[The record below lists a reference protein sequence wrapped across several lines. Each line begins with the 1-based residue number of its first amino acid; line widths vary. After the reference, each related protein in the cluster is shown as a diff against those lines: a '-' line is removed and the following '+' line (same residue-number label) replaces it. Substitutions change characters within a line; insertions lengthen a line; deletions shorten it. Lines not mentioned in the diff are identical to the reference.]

1 VLPTDAN
8 TARAAIAGDQQPAS
22 TPVTGGAGAQKAQ
35 LAATLARAR
44 GEYVAAARQ
53 GSGGRRAQALYAEEM
68 DAIVRQLVDAA
79 RVHSAQP
86 LVVCA
91 LGGYGRRTLCL
102 HSDVDLLILFER
114 GIEREEARVVNG
126 VLQPL
131 WDLQLTVGH
140 HVRELSDF
148 TEVDADNIEFQMALL
163 DARVIA
169 GDETLFEELRRRST
183 QAKADLPVRISNAL
197 LELVD
202 ERHAEFNDTIYQ
214 LEPDVKN
221 APGGLR
227 DIAAARYLR
236 TLEPAIFP
244 SDADRMTEML
254 IQVEEFLLRVRS
266 VLHTETGRDANMLTH
281 ELQERVADAL
291 GCPGD
296 DLHRRVESLMGA
308 YCRHARVSARA
319 LSRARQAVRPAEAPA
334 VQRLVGRQFE
344 IAKNG
349 IRFVDP
355 DSAASRPS
363 LWLEIFRLAIAHGC
377 GVAEEALDAIEQN
390 VDRCTSEDFVGT
402 EAERQQ
408 LRNFFYP
415 RPGLYARLSEMHD
428 CGLLNRILPELKG
441 IHGRVLRDFYH
452 RYTVDEHTLLTI
464 RGLET
469 LWHPATPS
477 RKRFGALLEELR
489 TPELLTL
496 ALLFHDIGKA
506 EEGNH
511 AQASVRLARSAF
523 DRMELPAEAR
533 NTVEFLI
540 GHHLDMSKVAFRRD
554 LDDPHIVERFAHL
567 VGTEELLKMLCLMTL
582 VDVEAVSS
590 TTLTP
595 WKEELLWRL
604 YVDTYNHLTL
614 GYGDELMQNDPVGL
628 SVVLGGRPE
637 DIPETELTQFLN
649 GLPRR
654 YVALFGLASIYRH
667 VRLARGIHR
676 DEVHTILEN
685 HDDVWELTIVTVDKP
700 YLFSNVA
707 GVLSYF
713 GMDILRAQAMT
724 TPDGFVLDVFEF
736 SDAEAFLRQNPGAS
750 NDICRMLDRVVA
762 GSIDV
767 PTLLRGRER
776 STLYRRRIPE
786 PPRIHADNEHSRK
799 YTVLEIVADDG
810 PGLLYR
816 MSRVVSEHGC
826 DLDLA
831 LIGTEGRKAI
841 DVLHVTKAGRKLEEG
856 EQTQLKGA
864 LERVLEA
871 ADETH

>member
-8 TARAAIAGDQQPAS
+8 VVREAIAGEPQSGAP
-22 TPVTGGAGAQKAQ
+22 GAGGSGVQKAQ
-35 LAATLARAR
+35 LSESLARAR
-44 GEYVAAARQ
+44 RDYIAAARQ
-53 GSGGRRAQALYAEEM
+53 GIGGRHAQAEHAAAM
-68 DAIVRQLVDAA
+68 DGIVRQLVDAG

-102 HSDVDLLILFER
+102 HSDVDLLILFES
-114 GIEREEARVVNG
+114 GIEREEARVVNAI
-126 VLQPL
+126 LQPL
-131 WDLQLTVGH
+131 WDLQLAVGH

-148 TEVDADNIEFQMALL
+148 TEVDGDNIEFQMALL

-169 GDETLFEELRRRST
+169 GEDTLFEELRRRST
-183 QAKADLPVRISNAL
+183 QAKADLPIRISNAL
-197 LELVD
+197 LALVD
-202 ERHAEFNDTIYQ
+202 ERHTQFNDTIYQ

-236 TLEPAIFP
+236 TLEPDAFP
-244 SDADRMTEML
+244 AERDKMTQSLDEA
-254 IQVEEFLLRVRS
+254 EEFLLRVRS
-266 VLHTETGRDANMLTH
+266 VLHAETGRDANVLTH

-291 GCPGD
+291 GCPGED
-296 DLHRRVESLMGA
+296 QHRRVESLMGD
-308 YCRHARVSARA
+308 YFRHARVTARA
-319 LSRARQAVRPAEAPA
+319 LSRARQAIRPGEAPA

-344 IAKNG
+344 IATNG
-349 IRFVDP
+349 IRFVDTV
-355 DSAASRPS
+355 SAGSRPS

-377 GVAEEALDAIEQN
+377 AVAEDALDCIEQHAH
-390 VDRCTSEDFVGT
+390 RYTAEDFVGT

-428 CGLLNRILPELKG
+428 CGLFNRILPEFEG

-464 RGLET
+464 RGLEA

-477 RKRFGALLEELR
+477 RKRFSALLEELR
-489 TPELLTL
+489 APELLTL
-496 ALLFHDIGKA
+496 ALVFHDIGKS

-523 DRMELPAEAR
+523 DRMELSPEAR
-533 NTVEFLI
+533 YTVEFLI
-540 GHHLDMSKVAFRRD
+540 ARHLEMSNVAFRRD
-554 LDDPHIVERFAHL
+554 LDDPHVVERFAHL

-614 GYGDELMQNDPVGL
+614 GYGDELMQSDPVGL

-637 DIPETELTQFLN
+637 DIAEAELTQFLS

-685 HDDVWELTIVTVDKP
+685 HDDVWELTIVTLDKP

-713 GMDILRAQAMT
+713 GMDILRGQAMT
-724 TPDGFVLDVFEF
+724 TADGLVLDVFEF
-736 SDAEAFLRQNPGAS
+736 SDAEAFLRQNPTAA

-776 STLYRRRIPE
+776 SMLYRRRLPE
-786 PPRIHADNEHSRK
+786 PPRIHFDNEHSRK
-799 YTVLEIVADDG
+799 YSVLEIVADDA

-841 DVLHVTKAGRKLEEG
+841 DVLHVTKGGRKLDEG
-856 EQTQLKGA
+856 EQNQLKETLA
-864 LERVLEA
+864 RVLEA

>member
-8 TARAAIAGDQQPAS
+8 AVRAAIAGEPRAS
-22 TPVTGGAGAQKAQ
+22 GTDGGGPGAAKAQ
-35 LAATLARAR
+35 LADILTRAR
-44 GEYVAAARQ
+44 RDFIAAANQ
-53 GSGGRRAQALYAEEM
+53 GTAGKHAQAQYAAAM
-68 DAIVRQLVDAA
+68 DGIVARLVDAA
-79 RVHSAQP
+79 GAHSAQP

-91 LGGYGRRTLCL
+91 LGGYGRRALCL

-114 GIEREEARVVNG
+114 GIEREEARLVNA

-131 WDLQLTVGH
+131 WDLQLRVGH

-148 TEVDADNIEFQMALL
+148 TEVDDNIEFQMALL

-169 GDETLFEELRRRST
+169 GTEPLFDELRRRSV
-183 QAKADLPVRISNAL
+183 QAKADRPVRVSSAL
-197 LELVD
+197 LGLVD
-202 ERHAEFNDTIYQ
+202 ERHRQFNDTIYQ

-221 APGGLR
+221 APGALR
-227 DIAAARYLR
+227 DIAASRYLR
-236 TLEPAIFP
+236 ALEPDAFP
-244 SDADRMTEML
+244 PERERMTQAL
-254 IQVEEFLLRVRS
+254 DDAEEFLLRVRS
-266 VLHTETGRDANMLTH
+266 VLHVESGRDANLLTH
-281 ELQERVADAL
+281 ELQERVAEAL
-291 GCPGD
+291 GCPGED
-296 DLHRRVESLMGA
+296 QHRRVESLMGD
-308 YCRHARVSARA
+308 YFRHARVIARA
-319 LSRARQAVRPAEAPA
+319 LGRARQAVTPSDAPA

-344 IAKNG
+344 IAKSG

-355 DSAASRPS
+355 ESAGSRPA

-390 VDRCTSEDFVGT
+390 ASRSTAEDFVGT

-408 LRNFFYP
+408 LRSFFYP
-415 RPGLYARLSEMHD
+415 RPGLYGRLSEMHD
-428 CGLLNRILPELKG
+428 CGLLNRILPEFES

-464 RGLET
+464 RGLEA

-489 TPELLTL
+489 NPELLTI
-496 ALLFHDIGKA
+496 ALLFHDIGKS
-506 EEGNH
+506 EDGNH

-523 DRMELPAEAR
+523 DRMELPPEAR
-533 NTVEFLI
+533 STVEFLI
-540 GHHLDMSKVAFRRD
+540 AHHLEMSNVAFRRD
-554 LDDPHIVERFAHL
+554 LDDPHVVERFAHL

-604 YVDTYNHLTL
+604 YVDAYNHLTL
-614 GYGDELMQNDPVGL
+614 GYGDELMQSDPVGL
-628 SVVLGGRPE
+628 SVVLAGRPD
-637 DIPETELTQFLN
+637 DISEPELTQFLS

-654 YVALFGLASIYRH
+654 YVALFGLSSIYRH

-685 HDDVWELTIVTVDKP
+685 REDAWELTIVTLDKP

-713 GMDILRAQAMT
+713 GMDILRGQAMT
-724 TPDGFVLDVFEF
+724 TADGLVLDVFEF
-736 SDAEAFLRQNPGAS
+736 SDAEAFLRQNPGAA

-776 STLYRRRIPE
+776 SMLYRRRLPE
-786 PPRIHADNEHSRK
+786 PPRIHFDNEHSRK
-799 YTVLEIVADDG
+799 YSVLEIVADDA

-816 MSRVVSEHGC
+816 MSRAVSEHGC

-841 DVLHVTKAGRKLEEG
+841 DVLHVTKAGRKLDEE
-856 EQTQLKGA
+856 EQAQLERT